1 MNRAKLITN
10 LEAMMR
16 FDLAHQVRRGDPLAA
31 ITLRIKREPL
41 TFAIWHECLIDAGF
55 PAPV

>member
-1 MNRAKLITN
+1 MNRAKLITE
-10 LEAMMR
+10 LEAMKR
-16 FDLAHQVRRGDPLAA
+16 FDLANQVRRGDPLAS

-41 TFAIWHECLIDAGF
+41 TFAIWHDCLIRSGF